1 MEKIKNLFFLLKP
14 AYLLNPEKG
23 FTLAELLVSLLI
35 LGEIATFTIP
45 KILISQANQTNIAR
59 AKEVSGMISGAFQQ
73 AQMAG
78 IVNSSFS
85 SSGLVPYLNYVK
97 LDTSSNL
104 VDAHP
109 TTSSASCSAAGPC
122 LILHNGAVIQMFNAS
137 FSGTNTTNT
146 IEVRIDPQ
154 GNYSGVADSLQYEI
168 YYGGRLTTRGQ
179 ALSGSVNSNSPGYGP
194 CAACDPSWFSW

>member
-1 MEKIKNLFFLLKP
+1 MPLLKVQ
-14 AYLLNPEKG
+14 AG
-23 FTLAELLVSLLI
+23 FTLAELLIAVLI

-45 KILISQANQTNIAR
+45 KIIVAQANQTYMAR
-59 AKEVSGMISGAFQQ
+59 AKEVSGMVSAAFQQ
-73 AQMAG
+73 AQLAG
-78 IVNSSFS
+78 AVNSSFS
-85 SSGLVPYLNYVK
+85 SSGLVPYLNYIK
-97 LDTSSNL
+97 MDTSSNL

-109 TTSSASCSAAGPC
+109 TTSSMTCTATGPC
-122 LILHNGAVIQMFNAS
+122 LILHNGAIIQMNDAS

-154 GNYSGVADSLQYEI
+154 GSFSGVADSVQFEI

-194 CAACDPSWFSW
+194 CACDPSWFGW